1 MVQRILPSL
10 YIYPHPVSSL
20 SVSVGS
26 NFAAAGC
33 LFGFSITTLVFIY
46 RTRLTSN
53 PIAFKEEEDSDVI
66 GSEVEVEAE
75 SFYANFRRRKWSL
88 IIITLILAW
97 VSIFG
102 TSVAIVQGNTSLI
115 VEGALMSLFWV
126 SLIVQS
132 AKIVTIN

>member
-1 MVQRILPSL
+1 M
-10 YIYPHPVSSL
+10 
-20 SVSVGS
+20 
-26 NFAAAGC
+26 
-33 LFGFSITTLVFIY
+33 
-46 RTRLTSN
+46 TSN